1 MKPLITTQLIE
12 EYQKEVEIRKTNLH
26 HWQFSYPQ
34 ETHSTRKQI
43 KEIIMIESFIRSLQS
58 KQSEER
64 QNIVDAFEYGSI
76 KGAKGI
82 EMDGESYLNDN
93 FKIKN
98 K

>member
-12 EYQKEVEIRKTNLH
+12 EEQKRIAQFTYLLKHNDFNRVQREAYQLRIKMARK
-26 HWQFSYPQ
+26 
-34 ETHSTRKQI
+34 
-43 KEIIMIESFIRSLQS
+43 FIRSLQS

-82 EMDGESYLNDN
+82 
-93 FKIKN
+93 
-98 K
+98 

>member
-12 EYQKEVEIRKTNLH
+12 EYQKHSTYLKEEIRIGN
-26 HWQFSYPQ
+26 
-34 ETHSTRKQI
+34 I
-43 KEIIMIESFIRSLQS
+43 KGFNTGHLVTEKICIDTFITSLQS

>member
-12 EYQKEVEIRKTNLH
+12 EYQAYIE
-26 HWQFSYPQ
+26 
-34 ETHSTRKQI
+34 QI
-43 KEIIMIESFIRSLQS
+43 KIGLSAASPSEQIEYIVLINYYEKFIRSLQS